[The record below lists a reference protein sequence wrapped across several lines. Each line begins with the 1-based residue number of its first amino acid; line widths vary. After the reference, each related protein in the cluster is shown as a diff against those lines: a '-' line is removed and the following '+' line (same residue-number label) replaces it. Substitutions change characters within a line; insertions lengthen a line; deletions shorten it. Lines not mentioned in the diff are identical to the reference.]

1 VAVTLAVVADQAA
14 AVDVDPVAG
23 ADKAAV
29 AVKAADVVLAGN
41 AGDDAQDVK
50 KKIQVSSSALLRSEG
65 FQRSSKVAE
74 TSHLTQWL

>member
-1 VAVTLAVVADQAA
+1 VARV
-14 AVDVDPVAG
+14 
-23 ADKAAV
+23 AV

-41 AGDDAQDVK
+41 AVDDAQDVK

-74 TSHLTQWL
+74 TSHLTQWS